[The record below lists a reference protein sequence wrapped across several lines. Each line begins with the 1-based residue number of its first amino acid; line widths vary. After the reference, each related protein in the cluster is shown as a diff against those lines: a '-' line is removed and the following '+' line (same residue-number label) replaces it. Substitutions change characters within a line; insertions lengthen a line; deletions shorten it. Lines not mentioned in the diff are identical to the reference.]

1 MDGGDSDPVAWHDL
15 RASIVESLRSG
26 LVSGREVMAELGVSS
41 GTLGGWCRAE
51 DVRHGRGRREV
62 TPSPSP
68 FAAVSLVGR
77 PAAVRDGFVVVLRGG
92 RRVRVA
98 PNFDANELSRLA
110 RALESC

>member
-1 MDGGDSDPVAWHDL
+1 MDGGDSKDVAWLEL
-15 RASIVESLRSG
+15 RASIVEGIRSG
-26 LVSGREVMAELGVSS
+26 LFTGQEVMAELGVSS

-51 DVRHGRGRREV
+51 DVRRGRGRHEAAS
-62 TPSPSP
+62 SPSP

-77 PAAVRDGFVVVLRGG
+77 PAAVHDGFVVVLRGG

-98 PNFDANELSRLA
+98 PRFDAGELARLV

>member
-1 MDGGDSDPVAWHDL
+1 MDGGDSDPATWLDL
-15 RASIVESLRSG
+15 RASIVESIRSG

-51 DVRHGRGRREV
+51 DLRRGRERRA
-62 TPSPSP
+62 PRAASSP
-68 FAAVSLVGR
+68 FAAVSLVGAA
-77 PAAVRDGFVVVLRGG
+77 AAVHDGFVVVLRGG

-98 PNFDANELSRLA
+98 PNFDAGELARLV